1 MLRKQ
6 MRFSEVI
13 VETLSKLDATENQV
27 SLYADCA
34 GMEDTNLLFEM
45 LARIFN
51 LKIAQYRESNQ

>member
-1 MLRKQ
+1 

-13 VETLSKLDATENQV
+13 VETLGKLDATENQV

-51 LKIAQYRESNQ
+51 LKIAQYQESNQ